1 MICRSYDLLDIKDF
15 LECTLKLPT
24 FKTSS
29 SERLTELGCWG
40 ILNYCEKL
48 CSERPVVADVRS
60 ERPVVD
66 DIFDP
71 LLREAARRP
80 PCAHKVPAASTPLV
94 TYGEV
99 KSREARGAQEIPTP

>member
-1 MICRSYDLLDIKDF
+1 MHLYDIKDF
-15 LECTLKLPT
+15 LECILKLPT

-29 SERLTELGCWG
+29 SERLTELRCCG

-48 CSERPVVADVRS
+48 CSERPVVADVHS

-66 DIFDP
+66 GFFYP
-71 LLREAARRP
+71 LLREAAHRP

-99 KSREARGAQEIPTP
+99 KSREGRGLQEIPNP